1 MENTE
6 NCAAARLTKI
16 EALGEVEVTCTRETY
31 DAEEKTEVRSAEE
44 CASKK
49 KLEELEGMGEVEA
62 ECIREIYKVEQDTK
76 ESTEQKRGR
85 LT

>member
-16 EALGEVEVTCTRETY
+16 EALGEVEVICTRETY

-44 CASKK
+44 TA
-49 KLEELEGMGEVEA
+49 GAAG
-62 ECIREIYKVEQDTK
+62 
-76 ESTEQKRGR
+76 G
-85 LT
+85 